1 MKNNK
6 KMLKKYIKALSN
18 IFLWTRPTNQWQNM
32 LQILERQRKNIGDV
46 LSDEHT
52 LYQKVNIRKIFMFCC
67 SSFFKILS
75 LIKIKVVDFTLLL
88 WSADA
93 FAELNYFINVFYF

>member
-32 LQILERQRKNIGDV
+32 LQTLESQRKNIGYL

-52 LYQKVNIRKIFMFCC
+52 LY
-67 SSFFKILS
+67 
-75 LIKIKVVDFTLLL
+75 
-88 WSADA
+88 
-93 FAELNYFINVFYF
+93 

>member
-1 MKNNK
+1 MKTNK

-32 LQILERQRKNIGDV
+32 LQTLERQRKNIGDV

-52 LYQKVNIRKIFMFCC
+52 LYQKVNIRKIFC
-67 SSFFKILS
+67 SVAPRFLK
-75 LIKIKVVDFTLLL
+75 
-88 WSADA
+88 
-93 FAELNYFINVFYF
+93 FYHWLKSR